1 MKDKLMLKEVYAKNA
16 KKEEEELYDFLMI
29 VLRSMNFLRIKAM
42 KAQLIRWAFDLL
54 EVEKSSSY

>member
-1 MKDKLMLKEVYAKNA
+1 MLKEVYAKNA